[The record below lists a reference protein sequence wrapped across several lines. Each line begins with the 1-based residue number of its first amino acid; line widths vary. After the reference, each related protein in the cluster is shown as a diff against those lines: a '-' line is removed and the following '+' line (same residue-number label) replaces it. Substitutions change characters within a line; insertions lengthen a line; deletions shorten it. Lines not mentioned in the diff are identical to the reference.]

1 VASARRLRDAPGYP
15 RSRNALRDHRRRR
28 RGEEH
33 SLAPHIFQWNRDEVG
48 DDLPRII
55 EVAADV
61 GAEQFVVGGDVFAC
75 DWVARHVEIIRAGR
89 EILSLRGAKFSHLE
103 GFFP

>member
-1 VASARRLRDAPGYP
+1 MLQEFQLERDLVWFQAEVFGLDFED
-15 RSRNALRDHRRRR
+15 RS
-28 RGEEH
+28 
-33 SLAPHIFQWNRDEVG
+33 
-48 DDLPRII
+48 
-55 EVAADV
+55 AADV

-89 EILSLRGAKFSHLE
+89 EILSLRGANFSHLE